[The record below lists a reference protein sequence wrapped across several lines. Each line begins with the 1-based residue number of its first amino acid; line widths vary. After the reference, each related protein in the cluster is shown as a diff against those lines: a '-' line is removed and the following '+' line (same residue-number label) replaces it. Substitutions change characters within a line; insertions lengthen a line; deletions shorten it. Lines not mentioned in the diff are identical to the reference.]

1 MSRYGFEDS
10 IRDGATKE
18 LHFEP
23 RLLDLHVNQEAIEEA
38 FAEMTE
44 GLPIEE
50 KEMLSKKSAKM
61 SVDEWIKIYEDA
73 YKKK

>member
-23 RLLDLHVNQEAIEEA
+23 RLVDLHIDQEGDRGSLCG
-38 FAEMTE
+38 TDR
-44 GLPIEE
+44 GL
-50 KEMLSKKSAKM
+50 
-61 SVDEWIKIYEDA
+61 DR
-73 YKKK
+73 